1 MSSIIQAARPL
12 RAPRVFHRIRWN
24 STVPGFAHSRPLDV
38 LEGCTPPGLADSK
51 TSQKR
56 PHLGIE
62 VDPNHGLWAFF
73 RKKEVD
79 GVVKY
84 ETMEARES
92 LTESGRPWT
101 AAELRRKSFK
111 DLHTLWYVILRE
123 RNLLATQKEEA
134 RRLGVNSRESL
145 AAPTMDRMCR
155 KSMARLKFVTNE
167 RRLHYEK
174 LFVEGTMSTEE
185 LLRVP
190 EPPKQPSRAT
200 RRTARRKS
208 GTPSPRNA

>member
-1 MSSIIQAARPL
+1 
-12 RAPRVFHRIRWN
+12 
-24 STVPGFAHSRPLDV
+24 VPGFAHSRPLDV

-92 LTESGRPWT
+92 LTESGACYFACAKVDVLIVCGFLVGRPWT

-145 AAPTMDRMCR
+145 AAPTMDRMVCHF
-155 KSMARLKFVTNE
+155 S
-167 RRLHYEK
+167 
-174 LFVEGTMSTEE
+174 
-185 LLRVP
+185 
-190 EPPKQPSRAT
+190 
-200 RRTARRKS
+200 
-208 GTPSPRNA
+208 